1 MNLTSF
7 STTAALNYA
16 ASRPDRHLTGYC
28 NNATG
33 KNYLSAHDAVS
44 PPVTSLVFV
53 QDRHTRFSISHCTN
67 SIYWIPK
74 ITIMHLYKYTAKLH
88 MQCYIQLP
96 LITYA
101 EVHEPVHGILLW
113 RLLRH
118 KLGIFLQCVIL
129 LTLVKD
135 CTISVSII
143 VVAKD
148 KITPQR
154 FVEYASSELENC
166 R

>member
-1 MNLTSF
+1 
-7 STTAALNYA
+7 
-16 ASRPDRHLTGYC
+16 
-28 NNATG
+28 
-33 KNYLSAHDAVS
+33 
-44 PPVTSLVFV
+44 
-53 QDRHTRFSISHCTN
+53 
-67 SIYWIPK
+67 
-74 ITIMHLYKYTAKLH
+74 MHLYKYTAKLH